1 MYKKKKAIYYGIIL
15 HNRVKKEKQSVI
27 IESITNSLQVSMVH
41 VIMYQASSSLVA
53 IRLPM
58 QETWVLP
65 WVRKIPCRRK
75 EEPTPVLGNPWTEEP
90 DGL

>member
-1 MYKKKKAIYYGIIL
+1 MSVHCIFYIYNFYFCIGFIKHNMYKKKKAIYYGIIL

-53 IRLPM
+53 
-58 QETWVLP
+58 QW
-65 WVRKIPCRRK
+65 
-75 EEPTPVLGNPWTEEP
+75 
-90 DGL
+90 